1 MILTKKIP
9 SYLIPKFQQG
19 GLVFRDN
26 LYTQPNDL
34 GRVSNI
40 LITPRSQGYEETNN
54 TLHNIQQE
62 RQLRSAEMQNKNE
75 VVNSI
80 IRNKIQTDEVE
91 MKKKQ
96 YEDANL
102 RYILKE
108 RADYVDKLTGD
119 DLDPIFNPKIKVLQ
133 EKHGI
138 AKDRPLTM
146 DGLAEQQKA
155 IFAYYSDPEY
165 KNIKEYSTLIK
176 HVSTEAEKVN
186 ATLNN
191 YKLKDPKGF
200 MDYNLND
207 YGNKL
212 RTLRQNLI
220 QIGDGDFTKDGVLDQ
235 NDMNILKNSYSE
247 LTNMNIELTPQAQ
260 KRINYERDVEMQ
272 TQEATLQIQQLKN
285 RKTTIDVK
293 LAEEQ
298 MKALEDFTKVIS
310 DPNSTDDDKIRAKD
324 ILAAANKKIKDISGF
339 DQSSGEAPK
348 NESEL
353 LYRAGQGDPAA
364 IKALQWKQAAEVQLK
379 STPTYSNSRSSSNND
394 FNYNTDG
401 SGKSYKSNKSGDKI
415 YNGYALDK
423 DGRFK
428 YGKYGPN
435 GTEITANK
443 IGIDKGIVYNEDGKL
458 AFSKSD
464 SEIIELFGLNESWFS
479 GDEADIKEQIPGA
492 EKVNGVWLIPP
503 TQSANFEVPNESS
516 DATSRGGKT
525 YNNIVDEKINL
536 VMNALEGI

>member
-1 MILTKKIP
+1 M
-9 SYLIPKFQQG
+9 
-19 GLVFRDN
+19 
-26 LYTQPNDL
+26 
-34 GRVSNI
+34 
-40 LITPRSQGYEETNN
+40 NN
-54 TLHNIQQE
+54 
-62 RQLRSAEMQNKNE
+62 
-75 VVNSI
+75 
-80 IRNKIQTDEVE
+80 
-91 MKKKQ
+91 
-96 YEDANL
+96 
-102 RYILKE
+102 
-108 RADYVDKLTGD
+108 
-119 DLDPIFNPKIKVLQ
+119 
-133 EKHGI
+133 
-138 AKDRPLTM
+138 
-146 DGLAEQQKA
+146 
-155 IFAYYSDPEY
+155 
-165 KNIKEYSTLIK
+165 
-176 HVSTEAEKVN
+176 
-186 ATLNN
+186 
-191 YKLKDPKGF
+191 
-200 MDYNLND
+200 
-207 YGNKL
+207 
-212 RTLRQNLI
+212 
-220 QIGDGDFTKDGVLDQ
+220 
-235 NDMNILKNSYSE
+235 
-247 LTNMNIELTPQAQ
+247 ELTPQAQ

-479 GDEADIKEQIPGA
+479 GDEADIKAQIPGA

-503 TQSANFEVPNESS
+503 TQSANFKVPNESS

-525 YNNIVDEKINL
+525 YNNVVDEKTNL
-536 VMNALEGI
+536 VMNALDGI